1 MFIQNKILI
10 LLILILLMGCKK
22 QEFDEF
28 DFSYGNTFETD
39 FSIKFSNK
47 NDSIFLYEN
56 WAPEN
61 NQLPRSKTS
70 YISALN
76 KSQKLK
82 LDSFISNI
90 DFKSLDTLYFEKYQ
104 DGEYYNFFIK
114 KGKIRK
120 TIKVHSHD
128 APQSLSSFAHWI
140 YKTKKSL
147 QLTETP
153 RSFEFKSQNFYIKPP
168 TTSEE

>member
-1 MFIQNKILI
+1 MKNRVLILFILI
-10 LLILILLMGCKK
+10 LFLGCKK

-28 DFSYGNTFETD
+28 DFSYGNSFETD
-39 FSIKFSNK
+39 FSIKFSHK

-61 NQLPRSKTS
+61 NQLPKNKTS
-70 YISALN
+70 YLSVLN

-82 LDSFISNI
+82 LDSFISKI

-104 DGEYYNFFIK
+104 DGEYYNFFIR

-120 TIKVHSHD
+120 TIKVHSLN

-140 YKTKKSL
+140 YQTKKTL
-147 QLTETP
+147 QLTETQ
-153 RSFEFKSQNFYIKPP
+153 RSFEFKSKNIYPEPP
-168 TTSEE
+168 LFKSKD